1 MKATDALARLSQL
14 HQPIFRTRDAADWLE
29 LTATAA
35 TRQLGSLET
44 AGLIA
49 KLGHGLWSIDPRP
62 DSLVVASWISMPQP
76 SYVSLYSALRIHGLI
91 QQMPR
96 TIFVVTSARTRTAR
110 LSTGVY
116 SLHQV
121 DPHVFGGFSER
132 DGRRIATAEKAVFD
146 TLYLRRARSARFR
159 GMTEVELPAG
169 FRWSDL
175 ETWVSRI
182 PDPRLRANVAASV
195 ADWTRRLTHRP

>member
-1 MKATDALARLSQL
+1 MKAADAFGRLLQL
-14 HQPIFRTRDAADWLE
+14 HQPVFRTRDAASWLG
-29 LTATAA
+29 LTASAA
-35 TRQLGSLET
+35 TRQLGGLET

-49 KLGHGLWSIDPRP
+49 KLGHGLSSIDPHP
-62 DSLVVASWISMPQP
+62 DPLVVASWAAMPQP

-96 TIFVVTSARTRTAR
+96 TTFVVTSAKTRTIR
-110 LSTGVY
+110 LSTGTY

-121 DPHVFGGFSER
+121 DPHLFGGFIER
-132 DGRRIATAEKAVFD
+132 DGRRVATAEKAVFD

-159 GMTEVELPAG
+159 GMTEVEVPAG
-169 FRWSDL
+169 FRWSEL

-195 ADWTRRLTHRP
+195 ADWSHRVTNRP